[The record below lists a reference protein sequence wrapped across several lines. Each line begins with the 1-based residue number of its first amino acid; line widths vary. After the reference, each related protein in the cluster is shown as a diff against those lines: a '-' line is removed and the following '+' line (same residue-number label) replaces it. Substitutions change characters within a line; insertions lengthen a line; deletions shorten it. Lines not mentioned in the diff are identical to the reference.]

1 MKTMFQIK
9 EQFWNFYKED
19 KNTNI
24 QTLVNQVQI
33 KEDDKFSQYFIRK
46 LQRISDDI
54 VFNANKVNMRVR
66 HKVMTQNDE
75 DLDNSM
81 EVTIDHIPVQQT
93 QRQVY
98 NMDVSFKRKKSNNQ
112 TPIKTN
118 NKDKD
123 SLLGQ
128 TNDFTKN
135 LL

>member
-1 MKTMFQIK
+1 MKTTFQIK